1 MLQKELSMA
10 SQKTRSARCYIVLAM
25 MLVAALAMPLV
36 ACLEDRGQTVD
47 VRPLTLAQRHAPG
60 SLRLYV
66 FDCGKLSIA
75 DPSVYGFTK
84 DDLATTDMSVPCFLV
99 AHPKGTLMW
108 DVGVLPDSVLNSGP
122 GAVTQGRAT
131 VVKPLKAQLAE
142 VGYVSPDITYL
153 AMSHYHW
160 DHTANANDF
169 AHSTWIVEKADR
181 DAMFADPPPK
191 AANIIPDRYSAL
203 RNSKTVILTG
213 ADYDVFRDGTVIIKF
228 APGHTPGHQ
237 VLFVKLPKTG
247 PVVLSG
253 DLYHYPEERTQHHVP
268 ATEFNREQTAATRVA
283 IEDFVGKTGAQLWIQ
298 HDFTANAKLKKA
310 PDYYE

>member
-36 ACLEDRGQTVD
+36 ACLGDRGQTVD
-47 VRPLTLAQRHAPG
+47 VRPLTLAQGHAPG

-66 FDCGKLSIA
+66 FDCGRLSIG

-99 AHPKGTLMW
+99 AHPKGTLIW
-108 DVGVLPDSVLNSGP
+108 DVGVLPDSVLNSGR

-131 VVKPLKAQLAE
+131 VVNPLKAQLAE

-169 AHSTWIVEKADR
+169 ARSTWIVEKADR
-181 DAMFADPPPK
+181 DAMFADPPPT
-191 AANIIPDRYSAL
+191 AANIIPDHYSAL

-237 VLFVKLPKTG
+237 VLFLKLPKTG

-283 IEDFVGKTGAQLWIQ
+283 IEAFVKETGAQLWIQ